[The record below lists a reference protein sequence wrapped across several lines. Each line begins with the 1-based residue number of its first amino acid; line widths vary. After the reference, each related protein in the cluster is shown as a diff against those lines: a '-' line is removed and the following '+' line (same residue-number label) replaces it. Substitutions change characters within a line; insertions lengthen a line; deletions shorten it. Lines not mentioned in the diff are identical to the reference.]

1 MASPCGFLS
10 LAELTPVL
18 APAVPLLGHTDSVA
32 PSRAA
37 ALLGHARCGLHP
49 FVPWAWAPVLQG
61 RTVDDYLRHAV
72 DLADIIYE
80 LAAVYNHL
88 GIPFRVG
95 VGSIC
100 RRAQVDEVRR
110 IVAAVAAVLPNV
122 PLHLLN

>member
-1 MASPCGFLS
+1 MI
-10 LAELTPVL
+10 EW
-18 APAVPLLGHTDSVA
+18 
-32 PSRAA
+32 
-37 ALLGHARCGLHP
+37 
-49 FVPWAWAPVLQG
+49 WAWTPVLQG

-80 LAAVYNHL
+80 LAAVYNRR

-110 IVAAVAAVLPNV
+110 IVAAVSGRIMRRGSAGADGPSSGKTCCPRRISTTTRGL
-122 PLHLLN
+122 